1 MTFILTS
8 FFLKPPVL
16 LLAPNV
22 LLNFLDAL
30 SYHKQNSLIWGIGI
44 DQSFVVE
51 SKAFPNISSMASFG
65 PPGTHVYSREM
76 VQFLVSEA
84 NYRGIRM
91 IPYIEL
97 VGHDPLNMPEL
108 LFCNGVR
115 GSGLFH
121 PLHSEVWA
129 FFDVF
134 WADLREIFPEDYVQL
149 GGDEVDLS
157 CWSNDSE
164 IEQWNIAHGRP
175 AGDLNGIYALYLTN
189 MISSLKKVGFL
200 PIWYAETY
208 GPLSDPAFNFD
219 FVGSKI
225 IFDGWDTGT
234 PGSLS
239 SVLTSGAKAI
249 VTSYCF
255 LVPMQVCPGFPQCN
269 GDQPNWWYNYNCE
282 LQNASLFTPQALP
295 FLKNIVGGG
304 PARWGEI
311 TDATNLFQFTYPAIM
326 GAAEKLWSPYLLT
339 NGSYYGTRQEVFAD
353 HRCVLLRRGVPVQP
367 TSAYSWEC
375 PYEWEPVMPPRTPK
389 NPNPNNSS
397 WSRPSS
403 AMLERSGF
411 SNITGDVE
419 RNDRV
424 KRTHRF
430 LSKGNE
436 TETHRGGSLGSSG
449 SADDYMSLWPIP
461 SSYTPVVCG
470 GETTPQW
477 RTVCNNCTATS
488 SDCPYL
494 LHGDGRS
501 LEACQASCLADD
513 KCNAINFNAI
523 IGDCVFRSCLNSTS
537 PITTPGTAY
546 SVYVP
551 LPASFPVGID
561 PATFTIEL
569 DNSVKDDPFMIE
581 IVKRF
586 KDVIL
591 WHPSGSFD
599 RPIKLQTLTISVID
613 TSIRQIQSTVDESYS
628 LGFSDTCTS
637 AVASAQTI
645 FGARHALETFSQM
658 IQAERLTGS
667 YSVASYFGLYNV
679 SDAPRFDT
687 RGLMV
692 DSARHWLN
700 PNVLLSLMDALSYVK
715 MNKLE
720 VGFGIDWS
728 YTVSSLAFP
737 NLTDSSY
744 GPKGTHLYSRE
755 MIQFLVTEANYRGV
769 RLVPYIELVG
779 HNAVCGQVPEVCWC
793 GGKPKGNLPHPLH
806 NLTWDFMDAFFAD
819 LKLIFPET
827 YINVGGDEVD
837 TSCWVGDPEIQQWN
851 LARGHGANDTDY
863 IAGAYYNQLTRSANK
878 AGFKPIF
885 YAESWGS
892 LNSSGFTDWQNVLFD
907 GWDTETPGSLST
919 LIQAGGQAI
928 VSSYCFLAPTQGCPD
943 NLPNG
948 DTPDQWSNRAC
959 EIQDKSKFPA
969 SAWPY
974 LSNIHGGHPGEY

>member
-1 MTFILTS
+1 
-8 FFLKPPVL
+8 
-16 LLAPNV
+16 
-22 LLNFLDAL
+22 
-30 SYHKQNSLIWGIGI
+30 
-44 DQSFVVE
+44 
-51 SKAFPNISSMASFG
+51 
-65 PPGTHVYSREM
+65 
-76 VQFLVSEA
+76 
-84 NYRGIRM
+84 
-91 IPYIEL
+91 
-97 VGHDPLNMPEL
+97 
-108 LFCNGVR
+108 
-115 GSGLFH
+115 
-121 PLHSEVWA
+121 
-129 FFDVF
+129 
-134 WADLREIFPEDYVQL
+134 
-149 GGDEVDLS
+149 
-157 CWSNDSE
+157 
-164 IEQWNIAHGRP
+164 
-175 AGDLNGIYALYLTN
+175 
-189 MISSLKKVGFL
+189 
-200 PIWYAETY
+200 
-208 GPLSDPAFNFD
+208 
-219 FVGSKI
+219 
-225 IFDGWDTGT
+225 
-234 PGSLS
+234 
-239 SVLTSGAKAI
+239 
-249 VTSYCF
+249 
-255 LVPMQVCPGFPQCN
+255 
-269 GDQPNWWYNYNCE
+269 
-282 LQNASLFTPQALP
+282 
-295 FLKNIVGGG
+295 
-304 PARWGEI
+304 
-311 TDATNLFQFTYPAIM
+311 
-326 GAAEKLWSPYLLT
+326 
-339 NGSYYGTRQEVFAD
+339 
-353 HRCVLLRRGVPVQP
+353 
-367 TSAYSWEC
+367 
-375 PYEWEPVMPPRTPK
+375 
-389 NPNPNNSS
+389 
-397 WSRPSS
+397 
-403 AMLERSGF
+403 
-411 SNITGDVE
+411 
-419 RNDRV
+419 
-424 KRTHRF
+424 
-430 LSKGNE
+430 
-436 TETHRGGSLGSSG
+436 
-449 SADDYMSLWPIP
+449 
-461 SSYTPVVCG
+461 
-470 GETTPQW
+470 
-477 RTVCNNCTATS
+477 
-488 SDCPYL
+488 
-494 LHGDGRS
+494 
-501 LEACQASCLADD
+501 
-513 KCNAINFNAI
+513 
-523 IGDCVFRSCLNSTS
+523 
-537 PITTPGTAY
+537 
-546 SVYVP
+546 
-551 LPASFPVGID
+551 
-561 PATFTIEL
+561 
-569 DNSVKDDPFMIE
+569 
-581 IVKRF
+581 
-586 KDVIL
+586 
-591 WHPSGSFD
+591 
-599 RPIKLQTLTISVID
+599 
-613 TSIRQIQSTVDESYS
+613 
-628 LGFSDTCTS
+628 
-637 AVASAQTI
+637 
-645 FGARHALETFSQM
+645 M

-969 SAWPY
+969 SAWPF